1 LTSVASFTK
10 SAQTLR
16 LELQLTIED
25 RVPWRGS
32 VPLILAI
39 AYLGILVCP
48 QDGAAQQIVGTVT
61 QLSGSVQL
69 LRAGVTSGLA
79 PAMPVQLHD
88 QITTGVASAVT
99 VTLADN
105 QSTVALAES
114 STLVFDENVVAGGV
128 RQRTLVRLLAGG
140 MSSLIRTALYRGIP
154 TFEVHTPNATAATR
168 GTDFDTTYIS
178 GVIRPG
184 YQGCQ
189 RYTDVIV
196 REGVV
201 ALTNPANPTAE
212 VDVPAGYET
221 TVPCLLPPLNA
232 GPIGLTGA
240 TAPGTAA
247 GRSAGGLAAVGA
259 AAAVGGFSAPP
270 PGVGGAP
277 PPPPALPPPFV
288 PE

>member
-1 LTSVASFTK
+1 VGRSVGLLAFAFLASFIWLALPL
-10 SAQTLR
+10 SAT
-16 LELQLTIED
+16 
-25 RVPWRGS
+25 
-32 VPLILAI
+32 
-39 AYLGILVCP
+39 
-48 QDGAAQQIVGTVT
+48 AQQIVGTVT
-61 QLSGSVQL
+61 QLGGSVQL
-69 LRAGVTSGLA
+69 LRAGVTSGVA

-88 QITTGVASAVT
+88 QLTTGVASAVT

-114 STLVFDENVVAGGV
+114 TTLIFDENVVAGGV

-140 MSSLIRTALYRGIP
+140 MSSLIHTALYRGIP

-168 GTDFDTTYIS
+168 GTDFDTTYIE

-201 ALTNPANPTAE
+201 GLTNPANPTAE
-212 VDVPAGYET
+212 VNVPAGYET

-232 GPIGLTGA
+232 GPIGITGA
-240 TAPGTAA
+240 VAPGTVA
-247 GRSAGGLAAVGA
+247 GRSAGGLAGVGG

-270 PGVGGAP
+270 PGSGASAPPSAAAP
-277 PPPPALPPPFV
+277 PPPPV
-288 PE
+288 KQ